1 LVVSKQ
7 RNNLAFKMPKI
18 TPKEY
23 AAMQGITLQ
32 AVTKALREGRKLEHV
47 LKVEKF
53 GRFYL
58 LTIKAK
64 P

>member
-1 LVVSKQ
+1 
-7 RNNLAFKMPKI
+7 MPKI
-18 TPKEY
+18 TPSEY
-23 AAMQGITLQ
+23 AQMQGVTLS
-32 AVTKALREGRKLEHV
+32 AVTKALREGRKLENV

-58 LTIKAK
+58 LTIKKK